1 MSETIHSTPS
11 AESSTTKVL
20 KIVGIVFLAGV
31 ALCGLA
37 GTCLLLIT
45 LILPGTGQ

>member
-1 MSETIHSTPS
+1 VSETIHTPSS

-37 GTCLLLIT
+37 GTCLLIIT
-45 LILPGTGQ
+45 FILPSTGY